1 MTMNLDSYYLLPH
14 GILPFAAK
22 TGQLYYLLPQGILPF
37 AAWYITFCRK
47 MVLYRADLQIVTQIF
62 AS

>member
-1 MTMNLDSYYLLPH
+1 MIRIKYICSVLSAHIFVLKSLHDNELRF
-14 GILPFAAK
+14 ILPFAA
-22 TGQLYYLLPQGILPF
+22 G
-37 AAWYITFCRK
+37 YITFCRK